1 MKKLTLTIILVF
13 CFGFF
18 IHAQKGADT
27 VRYIVETIDGTD
39 YTATIIEETP
49 EYILIETNFSI
60 EIKIPRKAIKSIT
73 KITVS
78 DLNKGEYWFKN
89 PHATRY
95 FYSPNGYNLKK
106 GEGYYQNTWV
116 FFNQI
121 SYGISDNISIGSG
134 MMPIFLVGADAAPV
148 WITPKIGFP
157 IIEDKLNVGIG
168 VLAAT
173 VIGESEG
180 GFGLTYGT
188 ISHGSRD
195 KNSTLGV
202 GWAFSSDGIANYPT
216 ISFSAMT
223 RFSKKG
229 FFITENY
236 LISTKYETIGLMA
249 FGGRSVQKKL
259 AIDYGLILPINT
271 GASTF
276 IGVPWLSITVPFGNA
291 IQQ

>member
-1 MKKLTLTIILVF
+1 MKKLTLTLILIFSIGF
-13 CFGFF
+13 C
-18 IHAQKGADT
+18 IHAQMGSDT
-27 VRYIVETIDGTD
+27 VRHIVETLDGTE
-39 YTATIIEETP
+39 YTAKIIEETP
-49 EYILIETNFSI
+49 EYILIETSASI
-60 EIKIPRKAIKSIT
+60 ELKIPRKAIKSI
-73 KITVS
+73 KLITIS
-78 DLNKGEYWFKN
+78 DLNKGEYWFDN

-95 FYSPNGYNLKK
+95 FYSPNGYNLKA

-116 FFNQI
+116 FFNQV
-121 SYGISDNISIGSG
+121 SYGISDNFSIGAG
-134 MMPIFLVGADAAPV
+134 MMPIFLLGAGFAPV

-157 IIEDKLNVGIG
+157 IIEDKLNLGIG
-168 VLAAT
+168 ILASTVL
-173 VIGESEG
+173 GENEG
-180 GFGLTYGT
+180 GFGLSYAT

-202 GWAFSSDGIANYPT
+202 GWAFSSEGIASYPT
-216 ISFSAMT
+216 FSFSAMT

-271 GASTF
+271 GANTL
-276 IGVPWLSITVPFGNA
+276 IAVPWLSITVPFGNA